1 MSGKDRIIILN
12 FDNIS
17 AKRRD
22 KKHFDAVEH
31 GLSTKNCTKL
41 K

>member
-1 MSGKDRIIILN
+1 MSDKDRIIILN

-17 AKRRD
+17 AKKRD

>member
-1 MSGKDRIIILN
+1 LIT
-12 FDNIS
+12 F
-17 AKRRD
+17 RRKKEI